1 MSEGFTTTPI
11 KVGILA
17 KSRAVMRLTRW
28 REHVPYTVPLV
39 VCGAMLAVHLDGGQL
54 TWQLLPVVL
63 ANILAMAFAFMIND
77 IEDAPDDAHSPW
89 KKERNVVSAGLLTNT
104 EAGVIT
110 GLVFVLS
117 LTLYAFGGWKTFGAG
132 GLTLVLSYLY
142 SAHPFR
148 LKARPVVDILSHVLM
163 LSGLLIFSGYLIY
176 ATFPSVAWLPIIAVT
191 LISMYGQLYNQL
203 DDFDVDQHAGLH
215 NTAII
220 LGKRNAKILLF
231 VTLGT
236 AILCIVLAAILG
248 AFPSYLGPIGLIIVF
263 TLAMFDWN
271 TDMRGNQTDVSG
283 MSQKPSLIA
292 FNILMLVWL
301 VGELGM
307 LAALAPQI

>member
-1 MSEGFTTTPI
+1 MSEGVTTPI
-11 KVGILA
+11 KVGILV
-17 KSRAVMRLTRW
+17 KSRALMRLTRW

-77 IEDAPDDAHSPW
+77 IEDAPDDAESAW
-89 KKERNVVSAGLLTNT
+89 KKERNVVSSGLLTHT
-104 EAGVIT
+104 EATVAT

-117 LTLYAFGGWKTFGAG
+117 LALYAFGGWKTFGAG

-148 LKARPVVDILSHVLM
+148 LKARPVVDILSHILM

-176 ATFPSVAWLPIIAVT
+176 ATFPGLAWLPIIAVT
-191 LISMYGQLYNQL
+191 LISMYGQLYNQI
-203 DDFDVDQHAGLH
+203 DDFEVDEKAGLK
-215 NTAII
+215 NTAIL
-220 LGKRNAKILLF
+220 LGEAKSRVLLF
-231 VTLGT
+231 ATLGT
-236 AILCIVLAAILG
+236 AIACIVLAAVLG
-248 AFPSYLGPIGLIIVF
+248 AFPAWLGPIGIIIVF
-263 TLAMFDWN
+263 TLSMFDWN
-271 TDMRGNQTDVSG
+271 TDMRGNETDVSG

-301 VGELGM
+301 VAELG
-307 LAALAPQI
+307 LLTSITTTI